1 MGNRTIYKQLNVHVF
16 HLYDLTFA
24 KEETI
29 DNSKQ

>member
-1 MGNRTIYKQLNVHVF
+1 MGSRTIYKQLNVHAF
-16 HLYDLTFA
+16 HLLDLTYK